1 MSSNNLIHLTDK
13 NFKEETAK
21 GLVLVDFHAIWCG
34 PCRTIA
40 PVVEQLAT
48 VVAGKAKVGKLDIE
62 EAHDTS
68 VELQITLVPTLI
80 LFKDGKEV
88 KRIQGVKDLDYLQK
102 LVESYL

>member
-1 MSSNNLIHLTDK
+1 MSENLIHLTDE
-13 NFKEETAK
+13 NFAKETAK
-21 GLVLVDFHAIWCG
+21 GVVLVDFHATWCG

-40 PVVEQLAT
+40 PVVEQLAS
-48 VVAGKAKVGKLDIE
+48 VVSGRAKVGKLDID
-62 EAHDTS
+62 EAQQMSAD
-68 VELQITLVPTLI
+68 LQITQVPTLI